1 MLFKKIKHSHF
12 IDSIYFTFADL
23 EPIVSLTAVNSLTVG
38 QPLFLECTVNIACII
53 RGEVTVVWSVDGVE
67 LESTRSVNYTE
78 SSVVYVENYTIPQL
92 HKSDNGKLYQC
103 EIMINT
109 SVLVTAAANLTIAL
123 SGKCLHVKT
132 RE

>member
-1 MLFKKIKHSHF
+1 M
-12 IDSIYFTFADL
+12 
-23 EPIVSLTAVNSLTVG
+23 
-38 QPLFLECTVNIACII
+38 NIACII

-67 LESTRSVNYTE
+67 LESTRGVNYTE

-103 EIMINT
+103 EVMINT